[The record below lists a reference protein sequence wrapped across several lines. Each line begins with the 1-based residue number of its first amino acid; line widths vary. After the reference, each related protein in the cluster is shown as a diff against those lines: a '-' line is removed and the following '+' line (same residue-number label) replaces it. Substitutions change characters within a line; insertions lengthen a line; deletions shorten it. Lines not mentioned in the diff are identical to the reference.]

1 MKPILFDKDENTF
14 TSNGLGRLDCLS
26 CKVTEERNGMYEL
39 EAEVPING
47 KHTSEIKPLSI
58 IGVIPYDGGDIQ
70 AFTVY
75 KVSKP
80 INGRFKV
87 YARHISYRLSDI
99 PCSPFAVEAGP
110 GAAAATLAGLKTNAL
125 ESCPFNFYT
134 DVTTANP
141 YTQVVPASIR
151 QRLGGVEGSVLDQFG
166 GEYEWDNFDVHLW
179 KARGRLANVTG
190 ITLRYGKNIVDIN
203 QEEEIANTVTGI
215 MPYWVDTEGNNLVTL
230 PEKIVYADNAD
241 LYPYHITQVVDF
253 SSYFQD
259 KPTVSQLRT
268 VATTY
273 VHKDGFG
280 EPNVSIEVTPINLW
294 ESEEYK
300 GVAPIERIQLCDE
313 ITVDF
318 ELLGIQKVAKVV
330 KTVWDVL
337 EERYDSVQIGHIRT
351 TLAQAV
357 TDRDNSID
365 TAFIDQLTRINGAI
379 SDATAWL
386 TAANG
391 YVVAV
396 KNDDGS
402 WKELLF
408 MNTNNPQ
415 TATLGIRINENGI
428 GFWDKAYDGGNVLDG
443 PYGTAWTMNGRIGD
457 FANKNFWNMRTGQ
470 FSLSASTTVG
480 GSTVQEIADGSAAAA
495 EAEAKEYTDAIKASL
510 DGDISDLQNQIDGNI
525 TTWFYDYQPT
535 TSNVPASTWTTVDD
549 KINHIGDL
557 FYWSSKGYAYRW
569 QVKST
574 AADPTHPTA
583 NDFEWVQISDSAIT
597 EALAK
602 AQEAED
608 LADNKRR
615 VFVAQPVPPYDVG
628 DLWVQGTSGDILRC
642 QTAKTSSQTY
652 SSSDWIKASK
662 YTDDTYVTNWI
673 TTTYTSDKSNLQGQI
688 DGKAET
694 WYQATDPATAWTS
707 ADEKAKHVGDLWY
720 KTANGENTTWIYQL
734 ISGTYQ
740 WVQENVPKA
749 VFDKIDGK
757 AQIFISQ
764 PTPPYY
770 VGDMWLAGTSSAIM
784 VCTTARSTGNYIA
797 SDWAKRDKYVDSSDI
812 NSAINTYD
820 GTLDQNEVFNRLIG
834 NDTAQGIVLDNG
846 KLYLR
851 GEYLTAGAINVGGSA
866 YANNPTL
873 TIKDTNNTIIG
884 YWTKDGIYSTK
895 GHIGSVYID
904 SSSLYISGYRK
915 IYDEYLTVA
924 KGYDNVLEID
934 PVSLGITEDF
944 TLRIVIGIT
953 SQYIYASYGT
963 LTLWHEGG
971 LGPID
976 TIDNAYYETTFA
988 CPSNRKSYV
997 AFDINPNKR
1006 STISSANIVIDTNL
1020 TKKTNITA
1028 DYMAGNFRGL
1038 LEGSAQLSDL
1048 NIGGVIYV
1056 KRRSSDGNI
1065 TGLRVKHWNYER
1077 YTNISSAHIDLE
1089 NESDDTYI
1097 RVNSDTSTPNIERY
1111 YSSTTEVVR
1120 WQSSS
1125 DERVKENIEPLDMEI
1140 SKSIIDYS
1148 KPKSFKFK
1156 NREGKHYGMIA
1167 QDARKL
1173 LDDLGEQ
1180 DATLEFSQGKLNV
1193 DDQRAID
1200 YEQYIAHVINYLHY
1214 LEEKTEKQQS
1224 EIDELKEIIKNTAV

>member
-495 EAEAKEYTDAIKASL
+495 EAEAKEYTDAIKTSL

-642 QTAKTSSQTY
+642 QTAKTSTQTY
-652 SSSDWIKASK
+652 LSSDWIKASK

-707 ADEKAKHVGDLWY
+707 SDEKAKHVGDLWY

-757 AQIFISQ
+757 SQIFTVV
-764 PTPPYY
+764 PTVPYN
-770 VGDMWLAGTSSAIM
+770 VGDLWCLSPDTDIYTCVKARATETKQKIAINFASNCQTEADWDYLKIYFVEDGVLNSTNKITGSFGGATVVIPVSTFFIYWHTDSSQHDYYGWKIDSI
-784 VCTTARSTGNYIA
+784 VTTTGN
-797 SDWAKRDKYVDSSDI
+797 SS
-812 NSAINTYD
+812 YY
-820 GTLDQNEVFNRLIG
+820 EPV
-834 NDTAQGIVLDNG
+834 
-846 KLYLR
+846 
-851 GEYLTAGAINVGGSA
+851 
-866 YANNPTL
+866 
-873 TIKDTNNTIIG
+873 
-884 YWTKDGIYSTK
+884 
-895 GHIGSVYID
+895 
-904 SSSLYISGYRK
+904 SSLP
-915 IYDEYLTVA
+915 TV
-924 KGYDNVLEID
+924 N
-934 PVSLGITEDF
+934 
-944 TLRIVIGIT
+944 
-953 SQYIYASYGT
+953 
-963 LTLWHEGG
+963 
-971 LGPID
+971 
-976 TIDNAYYETTFA
+976 
-988 CPSNRKSYV
+988 
-997 AFDINPNKR
+997 
-1006 STISSANIVIDTNL
+1006 
-1020 TKKTNITA
+1020 
-1028 DYMAGNFRGL
+1028 
-1038 LEGSAQLSDL
+1038 
-1048 NIGGVIYV
+1048 
-1056 KRRSSDGNI
+1056 
-1065 TGLRVKHWNYER
+1065 
-1077 YTNISSAHIDLE
+1077 
-1089 NESDDTYI
+1089 
-1097 RVNSDTSTPNIERY
+1097 
-1111 YSSTTEVVR
+1111 
-1120 WQSSS
+1120 
-1125 DERVKENIEPLDMEI
+1125 
-1140 SKSIIDYS
+1140 
-1148 KPKSFKFK
+1148 
-1156 NREGKHYGMIA
+1156 
-1167 QDARKL
+1167 
-1173 LDDLGEQ
+1173 
-1180 DATLEFSQGKLNV
+1180 
-1193 DDQRAID
+1193 
-1200 YEQYIAHVINYLHY
+1200 
-1214 LEEKTEKQQS
+1214 
-1224 EIDELKEIIKNTAV
+1224 NTAVHMGLVGLPESDHSPYEDNIDDLYCIMTDLGSSTVKSTDWKVMNKYTDDTAVQVLDSELDTQGIFNRFTNYGVLKGIFMEGNDLYINGTYVQAGEMSANLIKGGKFIAGGTADFNGEIIVLNANSTLSSFSNVTSAIQYLGYTSMSLWT